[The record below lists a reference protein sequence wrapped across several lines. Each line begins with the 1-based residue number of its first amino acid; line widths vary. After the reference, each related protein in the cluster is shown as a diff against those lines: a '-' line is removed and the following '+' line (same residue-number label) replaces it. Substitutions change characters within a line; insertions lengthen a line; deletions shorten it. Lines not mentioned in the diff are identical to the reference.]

1 MIRKS
6 NAEAGSS
13 EMRMRIDHQIQQ
25 LENVDELDKK
35 HFVEWQ
41 EKKTC
46 SEWVQ
51 DREETALGTESK
63 IILNGFYF
71 KNREVEFLEV

>member
-1 MIRKS
+1 MV
-6 NAEAGSS
+6 G
-13 EMRMRIDHQIQQ
+13 
-25 LENVDELDKK
+25 
-35 HFVEWQ
+35 
-41 EKKTC
+41 EKPC

-71 KNREVEFLEV
+71 KKTLDNFEHGRYLGVKDYT

>member
-1 MIRKS
+1 MVG
-6 NAEAGSS
+6 E
-13 EMRMRIDHQIQQ
+13 
-25 LENVDELDKK
+25 
-35 HFVEWQ
+35 
-41 EKKTC
+41 KTC

-71 KNREVEFLEV
+71 KNREMEFFEV